1 MSTHELALLSDS
13 VPGLIAHVVILRNA
27 KEHLLLELKLR
38 DKRVSLLRLDIF
50 KDIQRD
56 ISIRAEC
63 PTEQVLGV
71 EGSLQS
77 ELAACTHSANE

>member
-13 VPGLIAHVVILRNA
+13 VPGLITHVVILRNA

-56 ISIRAEC
+56 ISISAKC

-77 ELAACTHSANE
+77 KLAACAHSANE